1 MEFPRRAARLEPPQ
15 PAALSAHRVAPV
27 ALRRP
32 EASEWLGPQLGARR
46 GGQSGRLARPSGH
59 PRPEVLR
66 SVRQAVS
73 HRDAA
78 ARLCFRRAEARSS
91 AMPLARVPPVWRQAR
106 VAAWCR
112 RPVAAQAKASPSG
125 MKAAA
130 GSEPVPVRPV
140 ASAPQALLLAAEVAS
155 ASGAKVRPPGA
166 AEAESGPSAR
176 QPGAEAEAS
185 AAEAQPLEAEEA
197 VSGVG
202 ARPPEAAGVASGAVA
217 EPQQA
222 GAAALLDAE
231 VLRPG
236 AVEEPAPS
244 ARQPAAERPS
254 AAPWVCR
261 RGRPLPWLAPRRAVR
276 SAHAMRRSRAASPS
290 RQSWRAAGCGG
301 LS

>member
-130 GSEPVPVRPV
+130 GSEPVRPV

-166 AEAESGPSAR
+166 AEAGSAPSAR
-176 QPGAEAEAS
+176 QPGAAALVSAEEEQPQE
-185 AAEAQPLEAEEA
+185 AAEVVASGAGVQP
-197 VSGVG
+197 
-202 ARPPEAAGVASGAVA
+202 PAAGVASGAVA

-222 GAAALLDAE
+222 GAAAALLDAE